1 MPRPKKT
8 IDLNSVNI
16 ADFCHS
22 QGINQQIFRLKLMAY
37 SDNADSIKDCGFDIA
52 QEVASLLAATKSAL
66 PQSQEMPET
75 LTPQG
80 LQPSPQPAPEQPQK
94 TQNAPMVASA
104 NSTISKP
111 ASAPED
117 AIQELLIESE
127 EYIEL
132 VDLVHTFRNE
142 QILQNKE
149 VRDRDLIL
157 SLREKRLNVRNQVFN
172 GLRELNYN
180 QPPSPDLP
188 DLPSSL
194 KDEIK
199 AISNELGK
207 RLSV

>member
-1 MPRPKKT
+1 MPRTKKT

-22 QGINQQIFRLKLMAY
+22 QGINEQIFRLELMAF
-37 SDNADSIKDCGFDIA
+37 SDNADSLKDCGFDVAAEI
-52 QEVASLLAATKSAL
+52 ASLLAASKPAL
-66 PQSQEMPET
+66 AESQEMPET
-75 LTPQG
+75 LTAQG
-80 LQPSPQPAPEQPQK
+80 FQPATEPAPEQPQE
-94 TQNAPMVASA
+94 QQNSPIVANAPRS
-104 NSTISKP
+104 ISKP
-111 ASAPED
+111 AIAPD

-132 VDLVHTFRNE
+132 VDLVHSFRNE

-149 VRDRDLIL
+149 ARDRELIL
-157 SLREKRLNVRNQVFN
+157 SLREKRLSVRGQVFD
-172 GLRELNYN
+172 GLRELNYK

-188 DLPSSL
+188 ELPPSL

-207 RLSV
+207 RLSA

>member
-22 QGINQQIFRLKLMAY
+22 QGINEQIFRLELMAH
-37 SDNADSIKDCGFDIA
+37 SDNADSLKDCGFDIA
-52 QEVASLLAATKSAL
+52 QEIASLLVAPKSAL
-66 PQSQEMPET
+66 SESQESPENLAT
-75 LTPQG
+75 QG

-94 TQNAPMVASA
+94 PQNAPIVAAAPSA
-104 NSTISKP
+104 ISKP
-111 ASAPED
+111 ASAADP
-117 AIQELLIESE
+117 IQELLIESE

-132 VDLVHTFRNE
+132 VDLVHSFRNE

-149 VRDRDLIL
+149 TRDRELIL
-157 SLREKRLNVRNQVFN
+157 SLREKRLSVRNQVFD
-172 GLRELNYN
+172 GLRELNYR

-188 DLPSSL
+188 ELPPSL

-199 AISNELGK
+199 SIAGELGK
-207 RLSV
+207 RLSA

>member
-22 QGINQQIFRLKLMAY
+22 QGINEQIFRLELMAY
-37 SDNADSIKDCGFDIA
+37 SDNADSLKDCGFDMATEI
-52 QEVASLLAATKSAL
+52 ASLLATPKSAL
-66 PQSQEMPET
+66 AESQEKPEALAT
-75 LTPQG
+75 QG
-80 LQPSPQPAPEQPQK
+80 LQPAPQPAPEQPQK
-94 TQNAPMVASA
+94 PQNASMVASA
-104 NSTISKP
+104 NSAISKP
-111 ASAPED
+111 AASPD

-149 VRDRDLIL
+149 TRDRELIL
-157 SLREKRLNVRNQVFN
+157 SLREKRLNVRNQVFD
-172 GLRELNYN
+172 GLRELNYR
-180 QPPSPDLP
+180 QPPSPELP
-188 DLPSSL
+188 ELPPSL

-199 AISNELGK
+199 SIAGELGK
-207 RLSV
+207 RLSA